1 MATLDDK
8 LLGEKLHYYC
18 SSSEDEGGDSDNEDN
33 EDQPTKSSQQ
43 QQPVSQPPPTHNAD
57 GSSSNTGPKGVLKDW
72 QQYKKL
78 ESEQREIA
86 EVEKMALAKKLA
98 LSCRTAAED
107 EAAKKNEEKIDE
119 DLQELL
125 DDGFLEAY
133 MQKRMKEMMAKTNPV
148 KRFGSVIE
156 LSNGESL
163 LLAIE
168 GEDKECTVIVLVH
181 EPHADGCEAMHGCI
195 SCLAEDYI
203 NVKFCRIRA
212 SGAGLSKHFEA
223 SGVPALL
230 VYRGGQLIGN
240 FIRMTDRLGEDF
252 FANEVESFLIEHGM
266 LQNKTEVPKI
276 IRGPNTNDDSDDSD

>member
-18 SSSEDEGGDSDNEDN
+18 SSSEDEDEGDSDNED
-33 EDQPTKSSQQ
+33 EPTNNQQQ
-43 QQPVSQPPPTHNAD
+43 QQPISQPPPTISAD

-86 EVEKMALAKKLA
+86 EVEKMALAQKLS
-98 LSCRTAAED
+98 LTCRTAAED
-107 EAAKKNEEKIDE
+107 EAAKKKEEKIDE

-163 LLAIE
+163 LLAID

-195 SCLAEDYI
+195 RCLAEDYI

-212 SGAGLSKHFEA
+212 SGAGLSKHFES

-252 FANEVESFLIEHGM
+252 FANEVEGFLIEHGM

-276 IRGPNTNDDSDDSD
+276 IRGPVTNNSDSDDSD